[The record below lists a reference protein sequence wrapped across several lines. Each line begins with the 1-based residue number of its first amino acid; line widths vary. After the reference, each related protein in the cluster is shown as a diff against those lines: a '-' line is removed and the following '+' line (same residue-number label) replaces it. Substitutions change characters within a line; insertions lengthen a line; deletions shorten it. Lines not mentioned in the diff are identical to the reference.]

1 MVLQHGRGKQSF
13 RDFSKS
19 LNDELKAAIQNI
31 KDGEDL
37 TANDIHRFADRIV
50 NEYRDELRA
59 QELDV
64 ELWLNKAIDYS
75 YNKAE
80 QIIERF
86 TLSAESIIED
96 DPEENPEAQ
105 NDEFDPQDT
114 DVSGGTLF
122 GHQLLTKDN
131 KLLVKSKG
139 KPRKRFFTSLEE
151 LAKYVQNVPYIL
163 AIQIVKNADGK
174 RIYRVWVEAAK
185 DKYKRP
191 KSA

>member
-1 MVLQHGRGKQSF
+1 MALQHGRGKQSF

-19 LNDELKAAIQNI
+19 LNDEIRYAVQAI
-31 KDGEDL
+31 KDGEEL
-37 TANDIHRFADRIV
+37 TANDIHRFANRIV
-50 NEYRDELRA
+50 NEYQADLRA

-64 ELWLNKAIDYS
+64 ETWTDRAVDYA
-75 YNKAE
+75 YKKAE
-80 QIIERF
+80 EVIERF
-86 TLSAESIIED
+86 DLSTESILED
-96 DPEENPEAQ
+96 EPEENPEAQ
-105 NDEFDPQDT
+105 NEEFDPQDT

-122 GHQLLTKDN
+122 GHELLTKDN

-151 LAKYVQNVPYIL
+151 LSKYVQNVPYIL
-163 AIQIVKNADGK
+163 AIQIVKNSDGK
-174 RIYRVWVEAAK
+174 RIYRVWVEAEK